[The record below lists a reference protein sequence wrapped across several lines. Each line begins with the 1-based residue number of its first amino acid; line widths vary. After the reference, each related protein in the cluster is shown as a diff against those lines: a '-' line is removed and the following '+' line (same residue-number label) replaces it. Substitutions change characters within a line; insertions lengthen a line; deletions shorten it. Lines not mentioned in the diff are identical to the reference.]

1 VHKQPALVRRKS
13 TEKNVFANKEKLC
26 SSSLSIDHSARV
38 QVKTGDPRF
47 LFVKEGMTVIVQ
59 HLPEVG
65 YRSIEVQ
72 WWMADVIH
80 VDGGARDPRVPTMF
94 QVADVD
100 DGTVLWVNADLVTHI
115 VPSV

>member
-1 VHKQPALVRRKS
+1 MHKQPALVTWKS
-13 TEKNVFANKEKLC
+13 TDKNVFANQEELR
-26 SSSLSIDHSARV
+26 SNSLSIDHSAPV
-38 QVKTGDPRF
+38 QIKTGDPLF

-65 YRSIEVQ
+65 YRSIEGQ